1 MLETEIKVNQFLVG
15 YCRMLAKDIAD
26 ERMAEQ
32 PLPGVNHPA
41 WILGHLA
48 ISADLAIS
56 RLGGQKMLPPEWLSL
71 FGPGSKLS
79 ATRSEYPSKDEL
91 LRAVEQGFEKA
102 RELAA
107 VATSEQLAAPT
118 ANPMLKTGLPTARE
132 GVAFLLTGHLG
143 VHLGQ
148 FSTWRRMIGLPHLF

>member
-1 MLETEIKVNQFLVG
+1 MLDTEIKVNQFLVG
-15 YCRMLAKDIAD
+15 YCRILLKDIAD
-26 ERMAEQ
+26 ERIAEQ

-48 ISADLAIS
+48 FSADLAIS
-56 RLGGQKMLPPEWLSL
+56 RLGGEKTLPPAWVSL
-71 FGPGSKLS
+71 FGPGSKVS
-79 ATRSEYPSKDEL
+79 NVRSDYPATDEL

-102 RELAA
+102 RQMAQAA
-107 VATSEQLAAPT
+107 TPEQLATPST
-118 ANPMLKTGLPTARE
+118 NPVMKAALPTARE

-148 FSTWRRMIGLPHLF
+148 FSAWRRMIGLPPLF